1 MRGDDTNEFA
11 LLAQNADEAGIPA
24 GDPPRVRRI
33 DVQTS
38 AGRVSAIRW
47 GDEPPQVVLLHG
59 GGQNAHTWDT
69 VILGLGM
76 PALAVDLPGHGHS
89 DWREDHDYGPGRNA
103 ETVAEALAAWEVG
116 GVPVVGMS
124 MGGLTAIALAARS
137 PGTATRIAVVDVTPS
152 VLARVAHMTT
162 RQRGTTA
169 LVGGTTIFDDLDS
182 MVDAAVAAAPGRPRA
197 SLSRGVRHNARQL
210 PDGRWTWR
218 YDAQQHADATAYEG
232 LWVDVESAPAPIML
246 VRGGDSAFVGDDDV
260 AELRR
265 RRPDVAVEMVPGAG
279 HSVQSDRP
287 RELAALLASWLGNR
301 YERAQAAPA
310 AR

>member
-103 ETVAEALAAWEVG
+103 ETVAEALAVWEVG

-169 LVGGTTIFDDLDS
+169 LVGGNDHLRRPRLHGRRGRRS
-182 MVDAAVAAAPGRPRA
+182 RARAAARLPEPRGPAQRPAAARRPVDLALRRAAARRRDGLRGSLGRRRVRAGAHHARPRWR
-197 SLSRGVRHNARQL
+197 LGLRG
-210 PDGRWTWR
+210 
-218 YDAQQHADATAYEG
+218 
-232 LWVDVESAPAPIML
+232 
-246 VRGGDSAFVGDDDV
+246 
-260 AELRR
+260 
-265 RRPDVAVEMVPGAG
+265 
-279 HSVQSDRP
+279 
-287 RELAALLASWLGNR
+287 
-301 YERAQAAPA
+301 
-310 AR
+310 